1 MSFTTNNSPFAGG
14 KPNAQNFAGTS
25 FSADSSLAA
34 PQRGGKG
41 AQAANSD
48 WIATI
53 YSKEVLMEFRTAS
66 VVESIT
72 NND

>member
-1 MSFTTNNSPFAGG
+1 MSFTTDNSPFAGG
-14 KPNAQNFAGTS
+14 KPNAQNFAGSS
-25 FSADSSLAA
+25 FTADASLAA
-34 PQRGGKG
+34 PQRAGNGKD
-41 AQAANSD
+41 AANSN

-53 YSKEVLMEFRTAS
+53 YSKEVLMEFRKTS

>member
-14 KPNAQNFAGTS
+14 KQNNLNFAGS
-25 FSADSSLAA
+25 NFSADPNLAA
-34 PQRGGKG
+34 PQRKG
-41 AQAANSD
+41 TGTQGANSD